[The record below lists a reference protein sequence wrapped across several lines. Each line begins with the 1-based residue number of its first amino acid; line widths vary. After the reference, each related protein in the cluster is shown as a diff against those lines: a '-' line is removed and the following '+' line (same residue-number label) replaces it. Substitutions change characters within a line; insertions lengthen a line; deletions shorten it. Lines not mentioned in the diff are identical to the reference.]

1 MTSGFS
7 GLPKFRQSESPI
19 GSAPEQAT
27 LRAASH
33 TAIIPPT
40 NGSR

>member
-1 MTSGFS
+1 MISGFS
-7 GLPKFRQSESPI
+7 GLPKFRQSVRPI

-27 LRAASH
+27 LRADSQ

-40 NGSR
+40 